1 MNRSTN
7 GIAMALF
14 LVGLFAL
21 SGCVPPV
28 VAAAET
34 TFPVRGRVVLP
45 PQLGRPEPMKVV
57 LNQGE
62 HTVFTRFDG
71 SFKFHDVS
79 PGIYVVSVLD
89 TRHHFGDIKVD
100 VKSSGKVRALLYAYP
115 GAPKAATAYPL
126 VFRLKADYQY
136 FVARPQLSVLSIFK
150 HPMILM
156 MVPMMLMMVCLPKMM
171 ENMDPEERE
180 KMQKQMKHEDPRE
193 MLNKLWGNN
202 ANDSDS
208 D

>member
-57 LNQGE
+57 P
-62 HTVFTRFDG
+62 
-71 SFKFHDVS
+71 K
-79 PGIYVVSVLD
+79 PMKVVPMAM
-89 TRHHFGDIKVD
+89 KV
-100 VKSSGKVRALLYAYP
+100 VPEPMKV
-115 GAPKAATAYPL
+115 APKPMK
-126 VFRLKADYQY
+126 VF
-136 FVARPQLSVLSIFK
+136 PE
-150 HPMILM
+150 PMKV
-156 MVPMMLMMVCLPKMM
+156 VPKPMRWSQ
-171 ENMDPEERE
+171 E
-180 KMQKQMKHEDPRE
+180 Q
-193 MLNKLWGNN
+193 
-202 ANDSDS
+202 
-208 D
+208 